1 MSSKMKWFIAI
12 GILINVLLAGGI
24 YVNYQLDKVVLS
36 LSRPGVLFSDPQPQG
51 PGKDGPG
58 EAAQR
63 IDGDGYWNGSW
74 NDGVGAGPGDGSDK
88 PGSDGTGTGKGVVP
102 NTGNHLERPSNVQI
116 ADDVMTKVGRPID
129 KSDMLRAGVII
140 LKRFNG
146 EEISYL
152 YNVGRKGSMTLDER
166 VKVKKILSAKLSDD
180 DVATLKALGK
190 KYGRSLTVLD

>member
-1 MSSKMKWFIAI
+1 MSSKVKWFIAI

-24 YVNYQLDKVVLS
+24 YVNHRLDQVVLS

-51 PGKDGPG
+51 PGEDGPG
-58 EAAQR
+58 EVAQR
-63 IDGDGYWNGSW
+63 IDDDNYWNSSW
-74 NDGVGAGPGDGSDK
+74 DDGVGYPIGSSGE
-88 PGSDGTGTGKGVVP
+88 PGSDGAGTGKGDVP
-102 NTGNHLERPSNVQI
+102 NTGTNPERPSNVQI
-116 ADDVMTKVGRPID
+116 ADDVTAKVGRPID
-129 KSDMLRAGVII
+129 KTDMLRAALIV

-152 YNVGRKGSMTLDER
+152 YNVGRKGSMTSDER